1 MARVIVK
8 STINKQSLDRK
19 FRKDSK
25 KTKQLAEITLREIES
40 FVPYRTGRTTKSG
53 RAHPG
58 YLTYSTPYVQYIY
71 KGKHMRFNRKIH
83 RNATWDW
90 IRKGYTAKQYQIA
103 QRAQREIFGR
113 GR

>member
-1 MARVIVK
+1 MARVLVK

-25 KTKQLAEITLREIES
+25 KTKQLAEITLKEIES

-58 YLTYSTPYVQYIY
+58 YVTYSTPYVKYIY
-71 KGKHMRFNRKIH
+71 KGKYMNFNRKYH
-83 RNATWDW
+83 KDATWDW
-90 IRKGYTAKQYQIA
+90 IRKGYTKRQSQIA
-103 QRAQREIFGR
+103 KRAQKEIFGR
-113 GR
+113 